1 MQLSQLGGHVAQS
14 GFAERQKHAQAL
26 MFGMADIN
34 EYVSGGVCYDAAAY
48 VRYLLRSDAMIAPGA
63 LLDTIG
69 QHWRTRFNFET
80 GGEWDGRASI
90 PAGTAVGFSRGGTV
104 FHAAIAVGGSR
115 IRAINGAA
123 WAADGCMR
131 STSRACSNRTRP
143 AALRTTARTFGFTC
157 RACSLRASRRSRPRS
172 AGRSPCTRLPSRD
185 AGHSGMAWR
194 CPSLLSSRP

>member
-14 GFAERQKHAQAL
+14 GIAERQKHAQAL

-115 IRAINGAA
+115 IRAINGGRLGSGWMYAVDLA
-123 WAADGCMR
+123 R
-131 STSRACSNRTRP
+131 VLEP
-143 AALRTTARTFGFTC
+143 AASHTIAQTSGFTC
-157 RACSLRASRRSRPRS
+157 RACRPPGLACH
-172 AGRSPCTRLPSRD
+172 AGRRARGCLP
-185 AGHSGMAWR
+185 ALPAIPAWR
-194 CPSLLSSRP
+194 RAVHRCYPLDRD

>member
-14 GFAERQKHAQAL
+14 GIAERQKHAQAL

-115 IRAINGAA
+115 IRAINGGRLGSGWMYAV
-123 WAADGCMR
+123 DR
-131 STSRACSNRTRP
+131 RACSSRMRP
-143 AALRTTARTFGFTC
+143 AASHTIAQTSGFTC
-157 RACSLRASRRSRPRS
+157 RACRPPGLACH
-172 AGRSPCTRLPSRD
+172 AGRRARLPSRV
-185 AGHSGMAWR
+185 AGHSGMASR

>member
-104 FHAAIAVGGSR
+104 FMPRSPSAAAGS
-115 IRAINGAA
+115 G
-123 WAADGCMR
+123 R
-131 STSRACSNRTRP
+131 STGPPGQRLDVRGRP
-143 AALRTTARTFGFTC
+143 CAGAR
-157 RACSLRASRRSRPRS
+157 
-172 AGRSPCTRLPSRD
+172 AGRGRRI
-185 AGHSGMAWR
+185 HV
-194 CPSLLSSRP
+194 